1 MQAGSLIRVLA
12 ALAAAIGALA
22 LASPAGAASPN
33 VVINQVYGGDILSPL
48 TRGALNLVQK
58 GQVVPV
64 KMTIDCNG
72 FLCGLHPA
80 IPIRAGDYDPNVD
93 PSDPSYVVPDTASS
107 ADTCGVMREGNA
119 QYMYNLGVP
128 SNATVGQLY
137 TVLIRPFEGS
147 APTLHAVLKIRR

>member
-33 VVINQVYGGDILSPL
+33 VVINQVYDGDILSPL
-48 TRGALNLVQK
+48 TTGALNLVQK

-64 KMTIDCNG
+64 KMAIGCNG
-72 FLCGLHPA
+72 FLGGPHPA
-80 IPIRAGDYDPNVD
+80 ISIRAGDYDPNVD
-93 PSDPSYVVPDTASS
+93 PSDPSYVAPDTASS

-137 TVLIRPFEGS
+137 TVLIRPFGGS
-147 APTLHAVLKIRR
+147 APTLYGC

>member
-1 MQAGSLIRVLA
+1 MIRVLA

-48 TRGALNLVQK
+48 TSGALNLVQK

-64 KMTIDCNG
+64 KMTIGCNG
-72 FLCGLHPA
+72 FLCSLHPA
-80 IPIRAGDYDPNVD
+80 ISIRAGDYDPNVD
-93 PSDPSYVVPDTASS
+93 PSDPSYVVPDIASS

-137 TVLIRPFEGS
+137 TVLIRPFGGS
-147 APTLHAVLKIRR
+147 APTLYGC

>member
-1 MQAGSLIRVLA
+1 MIRVLA

-48 TRGALNLVQK
+48 TSGALNLVQK

-64 KMTIDCNG
+64 KMTIGCNG

-80 IPIRAGDYDPNVD
+80 ISIRAGDYDPNVD
-93 PSDPSYVVPDTASS
+93 PSDPSYVVPDIASS
-107 ADTCGVMREGNA
+107 ADTCGVMR
-119 QYMYNLGVP
+119 
-128 SNATVGQLY
+128 
-137 TVLIRPFEGS
+137 
-147 APTLHAVLKIRR
+147 